1 MLGGAHGSS
10 SAGKGQGV
18 ASKGGTITIE
28 HVATAAGVSRQTVSR
43 VINNGP
49 NVKPAVRDRILAAI
63 EQLGYVPN
71 LAARRMGG
79 ARSYL
84 ILAIN
89 DRQRTIHNW
98 QSGLGNDWVDQM
110 LYGGMLTCEARGY
123 HMLFELVDTAPDQ
136 ACRQV
141 ERAIAALRPDG
152 VILTPPHTA
161 NAGLAQLL
169 SDKAIPY
176 GRIGAPPSDDGINV
190 FMDDSVAASDAV
202 GHLIDIGHRRI
213 AFISGS
219 EAYAASDA
227 RQSGFRLAMQGAG
240 IDTPEAYVEHGDFSF
255 GSGVDAMER
264 LLSLPVPPTAVIASN
279 DEMAFAVLHVASAC
293 GLKVPVDLS
302 IISFDDTPGIRFS
315 VPPLT
320 AIRQPI
326 ADLASKISGLLI
338 DAANG
343 AEVQGNYQLPFELV
357 LRSTTAPPR
366 T

>member
-1 MLGGAHGSS
+1 M
-10 SAGKGQGV
+10 AGK
-18 ASKGGTITIE
+18 SGTITIE
-28 HVATAAGVSRQTVSR
+28 HVASAAGVSRQTVSR

-49 NVKPAVRDRILAAI
+49 NVKPAVRARILAAI
-63 EQLGYVPN
+63 EELDYVPN
-71 LAARRMGG
+71 MAARRMGG

-123 HMLFELVDTAPDQ
+123 HMMFELVDTTPDQ

-141 ERAIAALRPDG
+141 ERAIAGLRPDG

-161 NAGLAQLL
+161 NARLAQMLR
-169 SDKAIPY
+169 DKAIPY
-176 GRIGAPPSDDGINV
+176 GRIGGPPSDDGINV
-190 FMDDSVAASDAV
+190 FMDDGDAASDAV
-202 GHLIDIGHRRI
+202 RHLVAIGHQRI

-227 RQSGFRLAMQGAG
+227 RLSGFRLALNAAG
-240 IDTPEAYVEHGDFSF
+240 IDAARAYVEHGDFSF
-255 GSGVDAMER
+255 ESGVAAMER
-264 LLSLPVPPTAVIASN
+264 LLDLPQPPTAVIVSN
-279 DEMAFAVLHVASAC
+279 DEMAFAALHVASAC
-293 GLKVPVDLS
+293 GLKVPSNLS
-302 IISFDDTPGIRFS
+302 IISFEDTPGIRFS

-326 ADLASKISGLLI
+326 ADLAGTISGLLI

-343 AEVQGNYQLPFELV
+343 TETQGNYRLPFELV
-357 LRSTTAPPR
+357 VRSTTAPPR